1 MSSTSYL
8 ILQISILP
16 SSNFP
21 NADCDIF
28 SIFAQFSDGRPRH
41 HSFPAV
47 QHPREDET
55 QNRVLTFIKE
65 LSKPKKN
72 IYFRLYRVLFKIVC
86 VIHSPLIDFQFA
98 QCSIKCSILK
108 NSLNHLIRGKAHCPS
123 QQKFK
128 STICIHHLYNE
139 SFCVQLCLQLLCALV
154 HLADP
159 GRSPRGPVSQLHLA
173 HFGLL
178 FVHLIQIKGVIKIIP
193 LGPISSLHYSRLT

>member
-1 MSSTSYL
+1 MSRNLLAIFIYSYFKKYKVAKLCSVSSTSYL
-8 ILQISILP
+8 ILQNSILP

-139 SFCVQLCLQLLCALV
+139 SFFCSITPSAPMCSC
-154 HLADP
+154 P
-159 GRSPRGPVSQLHLA
+159 
-173 HFGLL
+173 
-178 FVHLIQIKGVIKIIP
+178 
-193 LGPISSLHYSRLT
+193 SS